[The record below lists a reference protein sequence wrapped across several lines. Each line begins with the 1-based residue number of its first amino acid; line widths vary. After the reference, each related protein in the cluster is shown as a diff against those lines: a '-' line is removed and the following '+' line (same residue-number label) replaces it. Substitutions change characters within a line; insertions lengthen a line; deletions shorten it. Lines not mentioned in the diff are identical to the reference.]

1 MKLVKESLGQTFNR
15 NADKLSSIGVGKM
28 FTPIVINNLTSS
40 IISNVL
46 GVPIFNFEIKDDW
59 CVIFDLNIDLIHT
72 DFNPPDFYRF
82 TLTDEG
88 ELNSSVPKFKYSSSD
103 YEFKIRN
110 LKELKDA
117 IYDKFNWD

>member
-1 MKLVKESLGQTFNR
+1 MKIVKESLNQKFTR
-15 NADKLSSIGVGKM
+15 TDDKLSSIGVGLLHA
-28 FTPIVINNLTSS
+28 PIVINNLTSS

-72 DFNPPDFYRF
+72 DFNPHFYRF